1 MNDTFSFSRFGM
13 VLKRDLME
21 NRKRYLGV
29 FFIMFAA
36 FLVFQFSEIK
46 DVAELGR
53 ILAYKSETGLLHEY
67 EKADYISRFVEGC
80 LPFIYGVLS
89 LALMCAAADMSGVPL
104 RSKATSTNYL
114 MMPASNLEKFLSRA
128 FINTVVVIAMTF
140 VALLCA
146 DLVRMLSLSLLKAE
160 MTWGLTVPRALVA
173 WIEPLKEIY
182 IGGASGY
189 EIINNEI
196 VRPHWE
202 MGLAIMAVSFVVIL
216 SLWGHSL
223 FILSGCIWRKRAL
236 VKMFFLSFMFIAF
249 CIWLFSEIA
258 PMSWWEQ
265 SVVPWLES
273 NCKTDRDFNRLIFS
287 IGIPLFLGF
296 IALNWWLSFRI
307 FACKQV
313 VERTHLFGGKHPHH
327 LFKKAHS

>member
-1 MNDTFSFSRFGM
+1 MNNTFSLSRFGM

-29 FFIMFAA
+29 FFIMFIA
-36 FLVFQFSEIK
+36 FLAYQLTDMK
-46 DVAELGR
+46 DIIELSLIRTYEQGDYMAS
-53 ILAYKSETGLLHEY
+53 LAT
-67 EKADYISRFVEGC
+67 DC
-80 LPFIYGVLS
+80 LPCFYGVLV
-89 LALMCAAADMSGVPL
+89 LALMCAAADMTAVPL
-104 RSKATSTNYL
+104 RSKTIATNYL
-114 MMPASNLEKFLSRA
+114 MMPASNLEKFLSRT
-128 FINTVVVIAMTF
+128 FINTVLVIIMAY
-140 VALLCA
+140 VALFCA
-146 DLVRMLSLSLLKAE
+146 DLMRMLCVLLFDLKE
-160 MTWGLTVPRALVA
+160 FYGFTVSRALVA

-189 EIINNEI
+189 EIINNEL

-236 VKMFFLSFMFIAF
+236 VKMLFLSFMFIAF

-273 NCKTDRDFNRLIFS
+273 NCKTEREVNRFIFS